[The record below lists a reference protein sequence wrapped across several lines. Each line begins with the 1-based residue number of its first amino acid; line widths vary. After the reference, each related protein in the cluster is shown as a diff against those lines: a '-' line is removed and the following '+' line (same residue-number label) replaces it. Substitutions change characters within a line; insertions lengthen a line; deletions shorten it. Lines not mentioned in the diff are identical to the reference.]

1 MNTSITAAQLR
12 WDGSPLTNAAYKFI
26 LEDETYTG
34 HCLVPTDYLNSAM
47 GLYVGSPR
55 YDDAEMMEW
64 VQEQEHISFE
74 TKDLIYWYIDWTH

>member
-1 MNTSITAAQLR
+1 MNASIAAARLR

-34 HCLVPTDYLNSAM
+34 HCLVPTDYLQEGM

-55 YDDAEMMEW
+55 YDDTEMMEW
-64 VQEQEHISFE
+64 VQKQEHISFKTE
-74 TKDLIYWYIDWTH
+74 DLIYWYIDWEH